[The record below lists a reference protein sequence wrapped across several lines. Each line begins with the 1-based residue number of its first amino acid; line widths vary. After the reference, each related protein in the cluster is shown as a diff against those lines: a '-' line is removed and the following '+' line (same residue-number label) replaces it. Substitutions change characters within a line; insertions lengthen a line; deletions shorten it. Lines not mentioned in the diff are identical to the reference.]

1 MFSLVRVVASD
12 EESADGGCPVVDRED
27 LYMQKMQ
34 LDNALSLILKDVEA
48 LMANNPVVI
57 GEAKPPNDHGVYM
70 LLVDGVV
77 MYVGEAK
84 GSKGLR
90 DRILSKHVSG
100 DDNHAIQ
107 RAFREEFPDRGLRRN
122 HIKKA
127 VFARWLNIVEP
138 ARISAVERV
147 LIWLYEP
154 VWNMT

>member
-1 MFSLVRVVASD
+1 MDPIA
-12 EESADGGCPVVDRED
+12 DRED
-27 LYMQKMQ
+27 SYMQKMQ

-48 LMANNPVVI
+48 LVANNPVVI
-57 GEAKPPNDHGVYM
+57 DEAQPPNDHGVYM

-90 DRILSKHVSG
+90 DRILAKHVSG

-107 RAFREEFPDRGLRRN
+107 RAFREEFPDRGLRRD
-122 HIKKA
+122 HIKKT
-127 VFARWLNIVEP
+127 VFARWLNIAEP

-154 VWNMT
+154 VWNLT